1 MIDVNEIRKLFR
13 KRDAYTIFFV
23 PYFMSNTGI
32 LFEFV
37 NAPETVGKQLGF
49 TIRIEDLE
57 KFGKTLMTQ
66 PKSAMLNRF
75 FRVTR
80 SEIGMDVFVQT

>member
-1 MIDVNEIRKLFR
+1 MIDVNELRKLFR

-23 PYFMSNTGI
+23 PYFMSETGI

-57 KFGKTLMTQ
+57 KFGKD
-66 PKSAMLNRF
+66 LNAATKKRRAKPIF
-75 FRVTR
+75 P
-80 SEIGMDVFVQT
+80 SDPGAK

>member
-13 KRDAYTIFFV
+13 KRDAYTILFV

-49 TIRIEDLE
+49 TIRLADLE
-57 KFGKTLMTQ
+57 KFGKD
-66 PKSAMLNRF
+66 LNDATKKRHAKPIF
-75 FRVTR
+75 P
-80 SEIGMDVFVQT
+80 SDPGAK

>member
-37 NAPETVGKQLGF
+37 NASETVGKQLGF

-57 KFGKTLMTQ
+57 KFGKD
-66 PKSAMLNRF
+66 LNDAAKKRHAKPIF
-75 FRVTR
+75 P
-80 SEIGMDVFVQT
+80 SDPGAK

>member
-1 MIDVNEIRKLFR
+1 MIDVNELRKLFR
-13 KRDAYTIFFV
+13 KRDAYTVFFV
-23 PYFMSNTGI
+23 PYFMSETGI

-57 KFGKTLMTQ
+57 KLGKD
-66 PKSAMLNRF
+66 LNDATKKRRAKPIF
-75 FRVTR
+75 P
-80 SEIGMDVFVQT
+80 SDLGAK

>member
-23 PYFMSNTGI
+23 PYFMSETGI

-37 NAPETVGKQLGF
+37 NAPETVEKQIGF

-57 KFGKTLMTQ
+57 KFGKD
-66 PKSAMLNRF
+66 LNDATKKRHSKPIF
-75 FRVTR
+75 P
-80 SEIGMDVFVQT
+80 SDPGAK